1 MSDPVELR
9 DEVRWFAEQMEL
21 RLRANDHKGGWQ
33 DEDPLWLWANIH
45 HEELELHHALYL
57 NPPVDRQAVIREAAD
72 VANFAMMVADWHRWE
87 VLGVRR
93 EWLSPHPPPARSRT
107 APTGGR
113 HGGP

>member
-9 DEVRWFAEQMEL
+9 DEIRWFAEQMEL
-21 RLRANDHKGGWQ
+21 RLRANDHKGGWT
-33 DEDPLWLWANIH
+33 DEDEVWLWSRIG
-45 HEELELHHALYL
+45 EEWQELHGAMYVAPKSH
-57 NPPVDRQAVIREAAD
+57 QAVIREAAD
-72 VANFAMMVADWHRWE
+72 VANFAMMLADRHRWE

-113 HGGP
+113 HGRP